1 MFTLLKCTLA
11 ASVAERFLLKKSS
24 ELLNVHYRI
33 NTRNDHSSK
42 KSHDTT
48 VRNDSVQTCNFNNV
62 VQYDLN
68 SSLYNVP
75 NPFTPNKYNF
85 MYFKLIII
93 YFIKSLIFI
102 VGQWHHPNNSLLIY
116 DEVGFQH
123 LEGLSIYSQMKSFC
137 HKSHWIVKLFGKC
150 QNLH

>member
-1 MFTLLKCTLA
+1 MLA
-11 ASVAERFLLKKSS
+11 ASVAERFLLKKSL
-24 ELLNVHYRI
+24 ELWNIQYRVK
-33 NTRNDHSSK
+33 TRNDHDSN

-48 VRNDSVQTCNFNNV
+48 VINDSVQTCNFNNV

-75 NPFTPNKYNF
+75 NPFIPNKYNF

-102 VGQWHHPNNSLLIY
+102 VGQWRHPKNSLLIY
-116 DEVGFQH
+116 DNVGFQH
-123 LEGLSIYSQMKSFC
+123 L
-137 HKSHWIVKLFGKC
+137 
-150 QNLH
+150 